1 MKPIGF
7 KLPHSDPTP
16 GLAKRVSKS
25 WKRHRPG
32 TTAERYYKSAQ
43 AITRIRQGASIFSV
57 FLASVYISYLL
68 CPLITGHP
76 LPYLFA
82 NEGAQ
87 KLAPVFFASLFLLSG
102 LEFAK
107 IESYN
112 LGLRYKRDA
121 RYILAGL
128 TLMIAI
134 GLTAASITSS
144 TLGGSF
150 GGEVAAA
157 RPVKDFKNLNA
168 IAARADEKRE
178 AINGQIKAIESRLKI
193 QDDWTARSK
202 TLPALVKERQSISEK
217 EEAEARRARQ
227 ENNMIKA
234 KESAIGFISGQTF
247 AVASIINEALIIT
260 CILFV
265 FWYETRT
272 ADEIQGGRILLTHNE
287 PPAPLDLSAHYQGS
301 QPAQGAQPAHTY
313 TQGAQP
319 AQNSAAVTARPG
331 FQIICG
337 HCNTPAT
344 MRSSK
349 ARFCSDKCRRQ
360 HAKGGSKP

>member
-7 KLPHSDPTP
+7 KLPHQDPP
-16 GLAKRVSKS
+16 KGLARRVSKS
-25 WKRHRPG
+25 WDKHRPG

-43 AITRIRQGASIFSV
+43 AINRIRQGASILSV
-57 FLASVYISYLL
+57 LLASVYISYLL
-68 CPLITGHP
+68 CPLISGHP

-82 NEGAQ
+82 NSKG
-87 KLAPVFFASLFLLSG
+87 LDIAPVFAAALFVLSG

-121 RYILAGL
+121 RYILAGV
-128 TLMIAI
+128 TLCIAI

-144 TLGGSF
+144 TLGGTF

-157 RPVKDFKNLNA
+157 RPASEYTDLVD
-168 IAARADEKRE
+168 IAARADEKRK
-178 AINGQIKAIESRLKI
+178 AINSQISAIEQRLKN

-202 TLPALVKERQSISEK
+202 TLPALVKERQQVTK
-217 EEAEARRARQ
+217 AEQDQTRRARQ
-227 ENNMIKA
+227 ENGLIKA
-234 KESAIGFISGQTF
+234 KESAIGFISGQTY
-247 AVASIINEALIIT
+247 AIASLINEVWIIF

-272 ADEIQGGRILLTHNE
+272 ADEIEGGSIVLSHHA
-287 PPAPLDLSAHYQGS
+287 PPAPLDLTAYT
-301 QPAQGAQPAHTY
+301 QGAQPATHGAHLPA
-313 TQGAQP
+313 QGAQP

-331 FQIICG
+331 FSIICR
-337 HCNTPAT
+337 HCNQPAT

-349 ARFCSDKCRRQ
+349 AIFCSDRCRRQ
-360 HAKGGSKP
+360 YAKGGKP